1 MSFLAEHWTRIYSTN
16 PTGAAE
22 QRSEAAGQRGRHL
35 PNVAAV
41 ERLTGAVLLEINDE
55 WQVERR
61 YFSLA
66 SMRKLLEPEALLPTE
81 PMPLRLAPVH

>member
-1 MSFLAEHWTRIYSTN
+1 MSFPAEHWTRIYSTN
-16 PTGAAE
+16 PLERLNKEVKRRVNVVGIF
-22 QRSEAAGQRGRHL
+22 

-61 YFSLA
+61 YVSLA
-66 SMRKLLEPEALLPTE
+66 SMRKLLEPEALLPTK

>member
-1 MSFLAEHWTRIYSTN
+1 
-16 PTGAAE
+16 
-22 QRSEAAGQRGRHL
+22 
-35 PNVAAV
+35 
-41 ERLTGAVLLEINDE
+41 VLLEINDG

-66 SMRKLLEPEALLPTE
+66 SMRKLLEPEAWLPTE